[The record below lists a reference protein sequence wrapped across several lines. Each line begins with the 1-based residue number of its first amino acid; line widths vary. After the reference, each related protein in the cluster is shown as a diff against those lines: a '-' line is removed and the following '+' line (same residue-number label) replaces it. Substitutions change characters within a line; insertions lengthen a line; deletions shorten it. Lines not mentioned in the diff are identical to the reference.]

1 MKFFDRAK
9 IHIKAGNGGSG
20 SASFRREKYV
30 EFGGPDGGDGG
41 KGGDVYLIGIDSLNT
56 LVDYRFQQHFN
67 AENGQSGMSANKT
80 GKSGNDLY
88 LKVPIGTEAISCD
101 TNKVLCDITSVGQI
115 FKIASGGRG
124 GPGNVRFKSST
135 NRAPRKFGTG
145 FEGEQI
151 DIVLQ
156 LKLIANVGLIGM
168 PNAGKST
175 LISNISQAKPKIADY
190 PFTTL
195 TPNLGMVKIFDKD
208 YVFADIPGLI
218 EHSHAGKGLGAE
230 FLRHVQRCS
239 VLVHIINCNENIL
252 NIYEKIRR
260 EMFLYDRSL
269 FKKPEVIFIN
279 KKDILTETEISGK
292 QKEIEEFIKNYPT
305 INQKIMN
312 ECFGEVLN
320 KSSDEGLNEGLNE
333 SVKYFKDKSK
343 INEVFEN
350 EENGKNGENDKLE
363 FFSDQIEK
371 EIEKKFTLGDDKNQQ
386 KNEVSYKIEN
396 SQDNA
401 KSNSDSKINKLSN
414 NMVCKQNQSNE
425 QSENSKQ
432 LENSTIPPKVIYGS
446 ALQKDLGDFFNVLYN
461 TLNTTDE

>member
-67 AENGQSGMSANKT
+67 AENGQNGMSANKT
-80 GKSGNDLY
+80 GRSGNDLY

-101 TNKVLCDITSVGQI
+101 TNKVLCDITFVGQT
-115 FKIASGGRG
+115 FKIANGGRG

-135 NRAPRKFGTG
+135 NRAPRKIGTG

-175 LISNISQAKPKIADY
+175 LISKMSQAKPKIANY

-218 EHSHAGKGLGAE
+218 EHAHMGKGLGAE

-239 VLVHIINCNENIL
+239 VLVHLVNCNEDIL
-252 NIYEKIRR
+252 NTYEKIRR
-260 EMFLYDRSL
+260 EMFLYDKSL

-279 KKDILTETEISGK
+279 KKDMLTEAEKIEK
-292 QKEIEEFIKNYPT
+292 QKEIDEFIKNCPA
-305 INQKIMN
+305 INQKIIN
-312 ECFGEVLN
+312 ESTDRFSNQISNDN
-320 KSSDEGLNEGLNE
+320 KLKKESTENFNDGSNE
-333 SVKYFKDKSK
+333 SVECDNNLK
-343 INEVFEN
+343 
-350 EENGKNGENDKLE
+350 
-363 FFSDQIEK
+363 FFSDQNEKEVKK
-371 EIEKKFTLGDDKNQQ
+371 EIEKKFILEDEDDKNQQ
-386 KNEVSYKIEN
+386 ENEMSYEIEN
-396 SQDNA
+396 SQDN
-401 KSNSDSKINKLSN
+401 
-414 NMVCKQNQSNE
+414 QNQSKE
-425 QSENSKQ
+425 KSETLNKE
-432 LENSTIPPKVIYGS
+432 LENTTINAISASTNTTISPKVVYGS
-446 ALQKDLGDFFNVLYN
+446 ALQKDLGDFFSIVYKILNITN
-461 TLNTTDE
+461 TNE